1 MIDLNQMR
9 QKILTAD
16 LDQMLTFAEAFRPID
31 LAESLEKLK
40 AEEQLR
46 LMELLPRLWRRKF
59 WSSWNRLYSIRFC
72 TIWM

>member
-16 LDQMLTFAEAFRPID
+16 QDQMLTFVVAFRPID

-46 LMELLPRLWRRKF
+46 LMELLPRPWRRKF
-59 WSSWNRLYSIRFC
+59 WSFWNRSCNIRFC